1 MVDSKRCFMIGPI
14 GAVGSPERKRS
25 DQVLKH
31 IFTPAAQLC
40 GYEVP
45 VRADH
50 ISDPGTITRQIVE
63 RLLEDPLVLAD
74 LTGHN
79 ANVFYELAIRHA
91 VFKPVVQIIKTGE
104 SIPFDVAVMRT
115 VQVDL
120 TDPDS
125 VEAARDEV
133 ARQIRAVEADPSHV
147 DTPLATAIDVL
158 GARKGGRSD
167 QAKILEELGR
177 LTEAVSGLPREVAA
191 KLNTISF
198 PPNSVVSVIPG
209 GNSGEFAGPPVFS
222 RLVGPSWRPTGPA
235 TVFNYQVESGHLA
248 DTPLALASDP
258 PAPIKVPPTP
268 KPPTPP
274 TPPRRPPSAR
284 R

>member
-25 DQVLKH
+25 DQILKH
-31 IFTPAAQLC
+31 IFAPAAQAC
-40 GYEVP
+40 DYEVP

-91 VFKPVVQIIKTGE
+91 VFKPVVQLIKAGE

-125 VEAARDEV
+125 VEAAREEV

-167 QAKILEELGR
+167 TAKILEELGR

-191 KLNTISF
+191 KLGPIPFLGNLGGFLGGGHPGTFVDPSGTVWTTLGGQPWPAGGVA
-198 PPNSVVSVIPG
+198 PPG
-209 GNSGEFAGPPVFS
+209 
-222 RLVGPSWRPTGPA
+222 
-235 TVFNYQVESGHLA
+235 YQVESGG
-248 DTPLALASDP
+248 PRPSSPPPPRSDP
-258 PAPIKVPPTP
+258 PAPAKTPPAP
-268 KPPTPP
+268 KPSAG
-274 TPPRRPPSAR
+274 PRRPPVATGT
-284 R
+284 

>member
-1 MVDSKRCFMIGPI
+1 MIGPI
-14 GAVGSPERKRS
+14 GTVGSPERKRS

-31 IFTPAAQLC
+31 IFSPAAQAC
-40 GYEVP
+40 GYDMP

-79 ANVFYELAIRHA
+79 AKVFYELAIRHA
-91 VFKPVVQIIKTGE
+91 VFKPVVQIIKAGE

-125 VEAARDEV
+125 VEAAREEV
-133 ARQIRAVEADPSHV
+133 SRQIRAVEADPSHV
-147 DTPLATAIDVL
+147 DAPLATAIDVL

-167 QAKILEELGR
+167 TAKFLEELGR
-177 LTEAVSGLPREVAA
+177 LTEAVSGLPREIAG
-191 KLNTISF
+191 KLSSNPIGGNVLSVFGGYPGAISAL
-198 PPNSVVSVIPG
+198 PG
-209 GNSGEFAGPPVFS
+209 GTQVWTTSSTGVPTATSYVVDFGKTVPPQPPPQAPQGS
-222 RLVGPSWRPTGPA
+222 
-235 TVFNYQVESGHLA
+235 E
-248 DTPLALASDP
+248 P
-258 PAPIKVPPTP
+258 PAPTVKEPRSPTG
-268 KPPTPP
+268 
-274 TPPRRPPSAR
+274 PRRPPGATAR
-284 R
+284 

>member
-14 GAVGSPERKRS
+14 GAVGSAERKRS

-31 IFTPAAQLC
+31 IFAPAALAC

-74 LTGHN
+74 LTDRN

-91 VFKPVVQIIKTGE
+91 VFKPVVQIIKAGE

-125 VEAARDEV
+125 VEAAREEV
-133 ARQIRAVEADPSHV
+133 VKQIRAVEADPSHV
-147 DTPLATAIDVL
+147 DTPLASAIDVL
-158 GARKGGRSD
+158 DARKGGRSD
-167 QAKILEELGR
+167 AAKILEELGR
-177 LTEAVSGLPREVAA
+177 LTEAISSLPREVAA
-191 KLNTISF
+191 KLGAN
-198 PPNSVVSVIPG
+198 PYQGNVVSVLGAGLPG
-209 GNSGEFAGPPVFS
+209 QGISAGGQVWTLSGQ
-222 RLVGPSWRPTGPA
+222 PSWSPGVRLPLD
-235 TVFNYQVESGHLA
+235 YQVESGGRRPDPA
-248 DTPLALASDP
+248 PPPGTDP
-258 PAPIKVPPTP
+258 PPATNIMPSPNPRTRS
-268 KPPTPP
+268 
-274 TPPRRPPSAR
+274 RRPPRATGR
-284 R
+284 